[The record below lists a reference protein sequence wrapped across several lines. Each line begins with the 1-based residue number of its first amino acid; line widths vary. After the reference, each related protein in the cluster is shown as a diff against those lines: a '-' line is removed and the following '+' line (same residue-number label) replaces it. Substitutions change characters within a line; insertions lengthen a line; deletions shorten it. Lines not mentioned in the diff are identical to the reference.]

1 MDEHMRELRV
11 LVDYRADL
19 IKRRT
24 GLISDP
30 PRKNCWMLAEH
41 ARDHTP
47 DKMQRTAGRHLR
59 SPLIRRAIRL
69 LARDTGLWHDDAW
82 LTDITPWNR
91 HLLQGADYRLSD
103 SGPHE
108 AGFVGEYHGLD
119 AVP

>member
-1 MDEHMRELRV
+1 MPPPGWRGAFPFLPGQPAYNRRLR
-11 LVDYRADL
+11 A
-19 IKRRT
+19 
-24 GLISDP
+24 
-30 PRKNCWMLAEH
+30 
-41 ARDHTP
+41 
-47 DKMQRTAGRHLR
+47 AG
-59 SPLIRRAIRL
+59 PLIRRAIRL